1 MRIAAVIIRA
11 MRPKQWV
18 KNLLLFAGLV
28 FSHHVASAPRVLAA
42 LAGFAIFC
50 LLSGMVYLV
59 NDIRDLENDRKHPL
73 KCRRPIASGELSAAA
88 AAAVAAIAGVG
99 ALAWAFLINW
109 QFGLCAALY
118 AGLMLAYSIWLKHVV
133 ILDLL
138 IVAFG
143 FVIRAI
149 AGVKVIQFAGEEIP
163 ITPWFKLCILS
174 LALFL
179 VICKRRHE
187 LLLLTGNAA
196 GHRPVLE
203 HYSQAFLDQ
212 LVSVATSA
220 TLISYALYVSLGVAG
235 TPNAEYMVY
244 TLPFVLYGIFRY
256 LYLVYK
262 REEGGAPESTFFQDP
277 ALLANVALWM
287 IAVVLL
293 YK

>member
-1 MRIAAVIIRA
+1 MRTVAVIIRA
-11 MRPKQWV
+11 MRPKQWI

-28 FSHHVASAPRVLAA
+28 FSHNVTSPARVFAA
-42 LAGFAIFC
+42 LAGFAVFC
-50 LLSGMVYLV
+50 LLSGVVYLV

-73 KCRRPIASGELSAAA
+73 KCRRPIASGELSVPMAAG
-88 AAAVAAIAGVG
+88 VAAIAGIG
-99 ALAWAFLINW
+99 ALAWALLINW
-109 QFGLCAALY
+109 QFGLCALLYLALMLGY
-118 AGLMLAYSIWLKHVV
+118 SAGLKHAV

-149 AGVKVIQFAGEEIP
+149 AGVKAIQFTGEEIP

-187 LLLLTGNAA
+187 LLLLSGNAA
-196 GHRPVLE
+196 HHRPVLE

-212 LVSVATSA
+212 LVSVSTSA
-220 TLISYALYVSLGVAG
+220 TLISYALYVALGVAG
-235 TPNAEYMVY
+235 TPNAEYMIY

-262 REEGGAPESTFFQDP
+262 REEGGAPESTLFQDP

-293 YK
+293 YR